1 MALSIKNPETE
12 RLARQI
18 AKQTGET
25 LTEVIQRALQERME
39 RLPQQRRGRMMAEKL
54 HDILRRVDALPTL
67 DTRPEDEILGYDS
80 QGIPHS

>member
-18 AKQTGET
+18 ARETGET
-25 LTEVIQRALQERME
+25 LTEVIQRALQERLE

-54 HDILRRVDALPTL
+54 QDILRRVDTLPTR

>member
-1 MALSIKNPETE
+1 VALSIKNPETE

-18 AKQTGET
+18 ARETGET
-25 LTEVIQRALQERME
+25 LTEVIQRALQERLE

-54 HDILRRVDALPTL
+54 QDILRRVDTLPTR